1 MSKKIK
7 EQELEKLQGLVQG
20 LNKIVTDLGVLET
33 QKHSLLHSFDAA
45 DAALSEFKVEM
56 NESYGDASINIS
68 TGEIDDK
75 DQELRARLD
84 D

>member
-1 MSKKIK
+1 MSKKIT

-20 LNKIVTDLGVLET
+20 LNKIVNDLGVLET
-33 QKHSLLHSFDAA
+33 QKHSILHLFDDA
-45 DAALSEFKVEM
+45 DAKLNEFKTEL
-56 NESYGDASINIS
+56 NETYGDTSINIS